1 MDLDAVLG
9 HILAEF
15 FGAFD
20 DGGDDFAGN
29 IAFIAADGAGKQEGS
44 GYAGT
49 NEIVGIHDDGILGNA
64 FPYA

>member
-9 HILAEF
+9 HVLAEF
-15 FGAFD
+15 FGSLNER
-20 DGGDDFAGN
+20 GYDFTGN
-29 IAFIAADGAGKQEGS
+29 IAFVATYGARKQEWT

-64 FPYA
+64 FPNA